1 MSDCI
6 FCKLANKEIPTD
18 FLYEDENVVA
28 FNDLHPLTPVHILVV
43 PKKHYGNIIDG
54 IPANTL
60 ESVTKAIA
68 AVTEKTGI
76 KESGFRVIT
85 NTGKHGRQSIN
96 HVHFHVL
103 GGRQLDDSIG
113 EE

>member
-43 PKKHYGNIIDG
+43 PKKHYDNIIDG

-60 ESVTKAIA
+60 KSVTKAIA
-68 AVTEKTGI
+68 AVTEKT
-76 KESGFRVIT
+76 KNLVSA
-85 NTGKHGRQSIN
+85 
-96 HVHFHVL
+96 
-103 GGRQLDDSIG
+103 
-113 EE
+113 